1 MPTIETCLNC
11 FGIPS
16 SDAKEIIKKDDKTDW
31 EIQKLRNLSR
41 PPPPFLGGERGVD
54 KMALVPE
61 GEIFSHPPH
70 PPCG

>member
-41 PPPPFLGGERGVD
+41 PPPLPWRRKGSRQNG
-54 KMALVPE
+54 A
-61 GEIFSHPPH
+61 SA
-70 PPCG
+70 